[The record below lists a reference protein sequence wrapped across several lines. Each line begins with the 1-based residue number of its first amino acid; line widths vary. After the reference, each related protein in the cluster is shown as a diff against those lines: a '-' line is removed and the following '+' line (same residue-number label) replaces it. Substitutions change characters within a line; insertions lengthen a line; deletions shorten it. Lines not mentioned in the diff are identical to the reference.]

1 MNYVSKKNFETLIVS
16 GNNKSLPNSAQSDM
30 GWLMNTQIE
39 VVDMLLNYIY
49 FLRTDNRLSG
59 CPQNYVQN

>member
-30 GWLMNTQIE
+30 GWLMNT
-39 VVDMLLNYIY
+39 
-49 FLRTDNRLSG
+49 
-59 CPQNYVQN
+59 